1 MSKSGPGLLTCRVF
15 ITTVVVFSKNIKII
29 EIVVKFSAFSKQVH
43 IDVSVMFDI
52 DLCADLSVDAM
63 DISGEQH
70 IDVEHNI
77 FKQRL
82 NATGDVIPS
91 APEKES

>member
-1 MSKSGPGLLTCRVF
+1 M
-15 ITTVVVFSKNIKII
+15 TVVT
-29 EIVVKFSAFSKQVH
+29 
-43 IDVSVMFDI
+43 
-52 DLCADLSVDAM
+52 DLCTDLSVDAM
-63 DISGEQH
+63 DVSGEQH

-82 NATGDVIPS
+82 NATGDIIPS